1 MNGLIAKIYIK
12 NGMAVL
18 SPDSLEA
25 LDISPVTLA
34 LSAAEHGAHALY
46 IGDLADTDEEHEKN
60 LTILREICSASEVP
74 VIGAEYYF
82 LTRMEDVKKQL
93 YAGCKHV
100 VLDGDCSDSAAV
112 LKEVS
117 QKFGRDKIFVRA
129 YDPSMPKG
137 TTLEDITR
145 YACEVLDLSDMERF
159 ADAYQLIQSEKM
171 DSGNALEAAFNW
183 ADFKKDP
190 QGLVP
195 VIVQDYKTSQVL
207 MAAYMNEQ
215 AYLDTLKTGKMNYY
229 SRSRQ
234 TQWLKGETSGHYQ
247 YVKSLT
253 ADCDMDTILATVRQ
267 VGAACHTGSY
277 SCFFNEITPKQY
289 DEKNPLQVFED
300 VYAVIQDRKVNPK
313 EGSYTNYLFDKGI
326 DKILKKVGEEATEI
340 VIAAKNPNPEETKYE
355 IADFLYH
362 VMVLMAEKGV
372 TWEDI
377 TTELANR

>member
-1 MNGLIAKIYIK
+1 MNDLIAKIYIK
-12 NGMAVL
+12 NGQAVI
-18 SPDSLEA
+18 SPENPEVLP
-25 LDISPVTLA
+25 ISPVALA
-34 LSAAEHGAHALY
+34 TAAAEHGARALY
-46 IGDLADTDEEHEKN
+46 AGDLADTDEEHEKN
-60 LTILREICSASEVP
+60 LGILREICAVSEVP
-74 VIGAEYYF
+74 VIGAEYHY
-82 LTRMEDVKKQL
+82 LNRMEDVKKQL

-100 VLDGDCSDSAAV
+100 VLNGDSPASMAV
-112 LKEVS
+112 LQEVS
-117 QKFGRDKIFVRA
+117 LKFGRNKIFVRA
-129 YDPSMPKG
+129 VDTSSPKG
-137 TTLEDITR
+137 TGLEEITR
-145 YACEVLDLSDMERF
+145 YASEVLDLSDGERF
-159 ADAYQLIQSEKM
+159 ADAYRLIEEDTM
-171 DSGNALEAAFNW
+171 RGNALDAAYTW
-183 ADFKKDP
+183 DDFKKDP

-195 VIVQDYKTSQVL
+195 VIVQDYKTGQVL

-215 AYLDTLKTGKMNYY
+215 AYLDTQKTGKMNYY
-229 SRSRQ
+229 SRSRK

-253 ADCDMDTILATVRQ
+253 ADCDMDTILAKVRQ
-267 VGAACHTGSY
+267 IGAACHTGSY

-289 DEKNPLQVFED
+289 EEKNPLQVFED

-340 VIAAKNPNPEETKYE
+340 VIAAKNPDPEEIKYE
-355 IADFLYH
+355 ISDFLYH

>member
-1 MNGLIAKIYIK
+1 MNGLIGKLFIK
-12 NGMAVL
+12 NGRAVL
-18 SPDSLEA
+18 SPENPVA
-25 LDISPVTLA
+25 LDISAHDLA
-34 LSAAEHGAHALY
+34 LAAIEHGAHALY
-46 IGDLADTDEEHEKN
+46 LGDLADTDEEHEKN
-60 LTILREICSASEVP
+60 LGVLRDLCAASEVP
-74 VIGAEYYF
+74 VIGAEYHY

-93 YAGCKHV
+93 YAGCRHV
-100 VLDGDCSDSAAV
+100 VLDGDNPDSMAV

-129 YDPSMPKG
+129 LDTSSPKG
-137 TTLEDITR
+137 TELTEITR
-145 YACEVLDLSDMERF
+145 YAADVIDLCDAERF
-159 ADAYQLIQSEKM
+159 ADAYSLTKSEVIT
-171 DSGNALEAAFNW
+171 DNALKAAFTW

-195 VIVQDYKTSQVL
+195 VIVQDYKTGQVL

-215 AYLDTLKTGKMNYY
+215 AYTDTLKTGKMNYY
-229 SRSRQ
+229 SRSRR

-253 ADCDMDTILATVRQ
+253 ADCDMDTILAAVHQ
-267 VGAACHTGSY
+267 IGAACHTGSY

-289 DEKNPLQVFED
+289 EEKNPLQVFEA
-300 VYAVIQDRKVNPK
+300 VYAVIQDRREHPK

-340 VIAAKNPNPEETKYE
+340 VIAAKNPDPEEIKYE
-355 IADFLYH
+355 ISDLLYH

>member
-12 NGMAVL
+12 NGQAVI
-18 SPDSLEA
+18 SPDNTEVIDASPAA
-25 LDISPVTLA
+25 LA
-34 LSAAEHGAHALY
+34 SAAVEHGAHALY
-46 IGDLADTDEEHEKN
+46 VGDLADTDEEHEKN
-60 LTILREICSASEVP
+60 LGVLREICQESEVP
-74 VIGAEYYF
+74 VIGAEYHY

-100 VLDGDCSDSAAV
+100 VLDGDCQASMAV
-112 LKEVS
+112 FKEVS

-129 YDPSMPKG
+129 SDTSSPKG
-137 TTLEDITR
+137 TYLEEITR
-145 YACEVLDLSDMERF
+145 YAAEVVDLSDAERF
-159 ADAYQLIQSEKM
+159 ADAYSLTQAPAPEEDVLK
-171 DSGNALEAAFNW
+171 AAFSW
-183 ADFKKDP
+183 ADLKKDP
-190 QGLVP
+190 QGLLP
-195 VIVQDYKTSQVL
+195 VIVQDYRTGQVL

-215 AYLDTLKTGKMNYY
+215 AYLDTLKTGRMNYY
-229 SRSRQ
+229 SRSRK
-234 TQWLKGETSGHYQ
+234 TQWLKGETSGHFQ

-253 ADCDMDTILATVRQ
+253 ADCDMDTILATVHQ

-289 DEKNPLQVFED
+289 EEKNPLQVFED
-300 VYAVIQDRKVNPK
+300 VYAVILDRKEHPK

-340 VIAAKNPNPEETKYE
+340 VIAAKNPDPAEIKYE
-355 IADFLYH
+355 ISDFLYH

>member
-1 MNGLIAKIYIK
+1 MNGLIAKIFIK
-12 NGMAVL
+12 NGQAVV
-18 SPDSLEA
+18 SPENTEA
-25 LDISPVTLA
+25 LPISPVDLA
-34 LSAAEHGAHALY
+34 EAAQEHGAHAIY
-46 IGDLADTDEEHEKN
+46 AGDLADTDEEHEKN
-60 LTILREICSASEVP
+60 LEILRKICTVSEVP
-74 VIGAEYYF
+74 VIGAEYHF

-100 VLDGDCSDSAAV
+100 VLDGDLSGSMAV

-117 QKFGRDKIFVRA
+117 LKFGRDKIFVRA
-129 YDPSMPKG
+129 VDTSSPKG
-137 TTLEDITR
+137 SDLEEITR
-145 YACEVLDLSDMERF
+145 YAAEVMDLSDTERF
-159 ADAYQLIQSEKM
+159 ADAYDLTLSETVNYHSLK
-171 DSGNALEAAFNW
+171 AAFTW

-195 VIVQDYKTSQVL
+195 VIVQDYKTGQVL

-215 AYLDTLKTGKMNYY
+215 AYLDTLRTGKMNYY

-267 VGAACHTGSY
+267 IGAACHTGSY

-289 DEKNPLQVFED
+289 EEKNPLQIFED
-300 VYAVIQDRKVNPK
+300 VYAVIQDRKEHPK

-340 VIAAKNPNPEETKYE
+340 VIAAKNPDPEEIKYE
-355 IADFLYH
+355 ISDFLYH

-377 TTELANR
+377 TTELAKR

>member
-1 MNGLIAKIYIK
+1 MNGLIAKMFIK
-12 NGMAVL
+12 DGKAVK
-18 SPDSLEA
+18 SSENPEI
-25 LDISPVTLA
+25 LDMSPVDLA
-34 LSAAEHGAHALY
+34 SAVQEHGAHALY
-46 IGDLADTDEEHEKN
+46 VGNLADSDEEHDKN
-60 LTILREICSASEVP
+60 LGILREICSVCEVP
-74 VIGAEYYF
+74 VIGAEYHF
-82 LTRMEDVKKQL
+82 LTRMEDVKKQI

-100 VLDGDCSDSAAV
+100 VLDGDNVRSMAV

-117 QKFGRDKIFVRA
+117 QKFGREKIYVRA
-129 YDPSMPKG
+129 LNPSEPKG
-137 TTLEDITR
+137 AALDEITR
-145 YACEVLDLSDMERF
+145 YAAEVMDLTDSERF
-159 ADAYQLIQSEKM
+159 ADAYILVQQERTE
-171 DSGNALEAAFNW
+171 GNVLEAAFGW
-183 ADFKKDP
+183 EDFKKDP

-195 VIVQDYKTSQVL
+195 VIVQDYKTGQVL

-215 AYLDTLKTGKMNYY
+215 AYADTLRTGRMNYY

-267 VGAACHTGSY
+267 IGAACHTGSY

-289 DEKNPLQVFED
+289 EEKNPLQVFED
-300 VYAVIQDRKVNPK
+300 VYAVIQDRRIHPK

-340 VIAAKNPNPEETKYE
+340 VIAAKNPDPEEIKYE
-355 IADFLYH
+355 ISDFLYH

-377 TTELANR
+377 TKELANR